1 MIDETSQNEA
11 CQSRCPPLLS
21 RDSQRNVSFLMAARV
36 LTQAD
41 AMELKKINVGI
52 TGGETGNRD
61 LAESRQGMSLR
72 AQPKFTSCRLKSNTW
87 WACFYWTRSMGL

>member
-1 MIDETSQNEA
+1 
-11 CQSRCPPLLS
+11 
-21 RDSQRNVSFLMAARV
+21 MAARV

-72 AQPKFTSCRLKSNTW
+72 AQPKFTSCRLQVQYLGGLVFIGPVL
-87 WACFYWTRSMGL
+87 WAYNWSFLQLYHFLSLFSIEPPPFRS